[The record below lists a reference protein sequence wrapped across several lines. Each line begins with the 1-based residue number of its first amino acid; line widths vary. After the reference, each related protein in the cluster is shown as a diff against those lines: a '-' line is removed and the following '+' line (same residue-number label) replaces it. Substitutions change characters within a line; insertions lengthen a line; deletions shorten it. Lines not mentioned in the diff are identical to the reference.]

1 MLEGYGDHLRAI
13 QDSAPLK
20 PGSRG
25 NSVTT
30 LDKLAS
36 NLSFS
41 IDTVAVTSELQSSAE
56 PESRVRLLLSTFEP
70 IEPHWYPEGYTLA
83 ESLCSAIARR
93 ASWIQEVDRSLR
105 NHGTQYGATV
115 GAKENVRLQFCWRN
129 GLPGRRLVHIANL
142 RSLVKS
148 QSTNCGGLSCL
159 RRTIRKTEAA
169 AGAPSGRPWPRC

>member
-41 IDTVAVTSELQSSAE
+41 IDTVAVTSELQSFAE

-105 NHGTQYGATV
+105 NQGTQYGAIV
-115 GAKENVRLQFCWRN
+115 GAMENVRLQSHIK
-129 GLPGRRLVHIANL
+129 RLTILLTVLTIILLLLEATEL
-142 RSLVKS
+142 
-148 QSTNCGGLSCL
+148 LSFL
-159 RRTIRKTEAA
+159 KGFYEWLQ
-169 AGAPSGRPWPRC
+169 GVL

>member
-25 NSVTT
+25 NSVTI

-36 NLSFS
+36 NVSFS
-41 IDTVAVTSELQSSAE
+41 IDLVAVTSELQSFAE

-70 IEPHWYPEGYTLA
+70 QSYPEGYTLA
-83 ESLCSAIARR
+83 ESLCSAIASR

-105 NHGTQYGATV
+105 NHGTQYGAIA
-115 GAKENVRLQFCWRN
+115 GAMENVRLQFCWRN
-129 GLPGRRLVHIANL
+129 GLPGRRLVRIAHL

-159 RRTIRKTEAA
+159 HRTIRKTEAA